1 MECFVIAMHR
11 FNPQE
16 SRDLKLHEISCFN
29 LKAVLASWVVYWKDK
44 LEMLIYTERSIWG
57 EL

>member
-1 MECFVIAMHR
+1 MECFVVAMHR

-44 LEMLIYTERSIWG
+44 LEMLIYTDRSIW
-57 EL
+57 